1 MIPDPTQA
9 TAILN
14 RCDAFTVA
22 GATLPVWERIL
33 NDLTIP
39 TDLYDKVGDLIEIL
53 EFIEGW
59 QPSDA
64 DMIAANSCG
73 TAWHDGC
80 R

>member
-14 RCDAFTVA
+14 RCDCHTVA
-22 GATLPVWERIL
+22 GATLPVWNKFL

-39 TDLYDKVGDLIEIL
+39 TDLYDKVEDLIEIL
-53 EFIEGW
+53 EYIEGW

>member
-1 MIPDPTQA
+1 MILDPSQA

-14 RCDAFTVA
+14 RCDCHTVA
-22 GATLPVWERIL
+22 AATLPVWERIV
-33 NDLTIP
+33 NDLSVP
-39 TDLYDKVGDLIEIL
+39 PDLYDKVEDLIAIL
-53 EFIEGW
+53 EYIEGW

-64 DMIAANSCG
+64 DIIAANSCG

>member
-53 EFIEGW
+53 EYIEGW

-64 DMIAANSCG
+64 DMIANNSCG

>member
-1 MIPDPTQA
+1 MILDPSQA

-14 RCDAFTVA
+14 RCDCHTVA
-22 GATLPVWERIL
+22 AATLPVWERIV
-33 NDLTIP
+33 NDLSVP
-39 TDLYDKVGDLIEIL
+39 PDLYDKVEDLFAIL
-53 EFIEGW
+53 EYIEGW

-64 DMIAANSCG
+64 DIIAANSCG

>member
-14 RCDAFTVA
+14 RCDCHTVA
-22 GATLPVWERIL
+22 AATLPVWNKFL
-33 NDLTIP
+33 NDLSIP

-53 EFIEGW
+53 EYIEGW

-64 DMIAANSCG
+64 DMIANNSCG